1 MILSTLILFIL
12 LAIATAAIEMLG
24 GEHMMNSSRKPDI
37 MADAAYAILTKNSR
51 SYTGNFAIDEDV
63 LREMGIKDFSQYDWV
78 KGMELIMSYIFTST
92 INLN

>member
-1 MILSTLILFIL
+1 
-12 LAIATAAIEMLG
+12 
-24 GEHMMNSSRKPDI
+24 

-78 KGMELIMSYIFTST
+78 QGMELIMGYILTST
-92 INLN
+92 NRFKLILFQ